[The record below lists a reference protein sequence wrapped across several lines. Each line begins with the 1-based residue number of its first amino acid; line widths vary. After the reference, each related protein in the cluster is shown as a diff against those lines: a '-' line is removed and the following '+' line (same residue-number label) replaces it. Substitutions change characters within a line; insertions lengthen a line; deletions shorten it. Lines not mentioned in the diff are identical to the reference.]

1 MGMSP
6 SPGCLLCAMSNSAA
20 MMLPGIV
27 PVPQNA
33 AVHYFGPWSCV
44 VLREDGR
51 RRVFVLGRL
60 IGEYG
65 PADRA
70 TRNTLLVGLSHERSF
85 RKGKLAEAFAI
96 TDEHLR
102 RMRRRYEA
110 QGEAGIPRR
119 GPGGSK
125 PKADARVRG
134 QLSALFVGGM
144 GAVAAW
150 KKLGR
155 RLKLSYATVRR
166 VYRDWKRTRRETAAV
181 QEVVATAKQ
190 TELFVVPAADEPEEP
205 PVGDG
210 PAGAV
215 PIRSGR
221 DVRHLGTWIL
231 LGLLEREGVYEAA
244 RQECGDDRAW
254 PSLRLALDA
263 VVAALGLGQRCV
275 EGVRRL
281 EAPTADIL
289 LRASGTPSES
299 WVRRVL
305 KRFVDDAHGARLM
318 LHMTRRY
325 LAAAAAEAAEPAV
338 YYVDNHLRRY
348 TGQYTTRRG
357 WRMQDKRVVP
367 GCTEYFVH
375 DEDGRAVFR
384 LESPDHAPLTD
395 WLLPITRVLRMGL
408 GPEQRI
414 LVAFDRAGAYPQQLA
429 VLRDN
434 GFEFV
439 TYERRPYPLLAATA
453 FTETIKVG
461 DEPYGLCE
469 ERLRNLGRGRGR
481 VRRIALLAPDG
492 HQVNLLAS
500 STEPA
505 AHLVEVMS
513 GRWVQENAFKHGTER
528 WGINQLDRRKIE
540 PYPPD
545 TVIPNP
551 ARRRLDH
558 ALRLARVVEGEARR
572 ELARL
577 PERSP
582 ARLRWEQMLSQSLAD
597 QERLEALRP
606 STPKH
611 APLAE
616 TELANELVYHSPD
629 YKTLL
634 DTLRIACANAESEL
648 AATLAPHLR
657 KPAEAKK
664 ALANLFAAPGRVRL
678 AGGEIWVTL
687 IPVGRDDE
695 LQAFPVVCTAL
706 NRWNL
711 VLPGDSRRRPLR
723 FRSQLQ

>member
-1 MGMSP
+1 
-6 SPGCLLCAMSNSAA
+6 MSNSAA

-27 PVPQNA
+27 PVPQKA
-33 AVHYFGPWSCV
+33 AVRYFGPWSCV
-44 VLREDGR
+44 VEGEDGR
-51 RRVFVLGRL
+51 CRVFVLGRM
-60 IGEYG
+60 ISEYG
-65 PADRA
+65 LGDRG

-85 RKGKLAEAFAI
+85 RKGKLAQAFGI
-96 TDEHLR
+96 TDEYLR
-102 RMRRRYEA
+102 QMRRRYEA
-110 QGEAGIPRR
+110 QGEAAIPRR

-125 PKADARVRG
+125 PKADAKARG
-134 QLSALFVGGM
+134 QLATLFVGGM

-150 KKLGR
+150 RKLGR

-166 VYRDWKRTRRETAAV
+166 VYREWKRTRPEAPVV

-190 TELFVVPAADEPEEP
+190 TELFVVSAADGPEAP
-205 PVGDG
+205 PVDEG
-210 PAGAV
+210 PAGAPV
-215 PIRSGR
+215 RSGR

-244 RQECGDDRAW
+244 RQECGDARAW

-281 EAPTADIL
+281 EAPTADVL
-289 LRASGTPSES
+289 LRASGAPSES

-305 KRFVDDAHGARLM
+305 KRFTDEACGARLM
-318 LHMTRRY
+318 LHMTGRY
-325 LAAAAAEAAEPAV
+325 LSAAAREAAEPAV

-367 GCTEYFVH
+367 GCTDYFVH

-395 WLLPITRVLRMGL
+395 WLSPVTQLLRMGL

-414 LVAFDRAGAYPQQLA
+414 LVAFDRAGAYPEQLA
-429 VLRDN
+429 ALRDN

-453 FTETIKVG
+453 FTETLQVG
-461 DEPYGLCE
+461 EEKYGLCE

-481 VRRIALLAPDG
+481 VRRIGLLTPDG

-500 STEPA
+500 SKEPA
-505 AHLVEVMS
+505 AHLLEVMT
-513 GRWVQENAFKHGTER
+513 GRWVQENAFKHDAER
-528 WGINQLDRRKIE
+528 WGINQLDRRKVE

-551 ARRRLDH
+551 ARRRLDR

-582 ARLRWEQMLSQSLAD
+582 SRLRWEQMLSDSLRE

-606 STPKH
+606 SVPTH

-616 TELANELVYHSPD
+616 TELVDELVYHAGD
-629 YKTLL
+629 YKTVL

-678 AGGEIWVTL
+678 AGGEIRVTL
-687 IPVGRDDE
+687 VPVGRDDE
-695 LQAFPVVCTAL
+695 QQAFPVLCDVL
-706 NRWNL
+706 NRWDL
-711 VLPGDSRRRPLR
+711 VLPGDAQRRPLR

>member
-1 MGMSP
+1 
-6 SPGCLLCAMSNSAA
+6 MSNSAA
-20 MMLPGIV
+20 MMLPGV
-27 PVPQNA
+27 DAGPQKGMYWFA
-33 AVHYFGPWSCV
+33 GRACV
-44 VLREDGR
+44 EHGDDGR
-51 RRVFVLGRL
+51 CRVFVDGRL
-60 IGEYG
+60 VGEFG
-65 PADRA
+65 PGERGI
-70 TRNTLLVGLSHERSF
+70 RNTVVLGLSGERSF
-85 RKGKLAEAFAI
+85 RKGKLAEAFGI

-102 RMRRRYEA
+102 RIRRRYEA

-119 GPGGSK
+119 GPGGSR
-125 PKADARVRG
+125 PKADAKVRA
-134 QLSALFVGGM
+134 QLFALFEAGM
-144 GAVAAW
+144 GVPAAA
-150 KKLGR
+150 KKTGR
-155 RLKLSYATVRR
+155 RLKISKTTVRR
-166 VYRDWKRTRRETAAV
+166 VYRDWKRMRSETATAP
-181 QEVVATAKQ
+181 VADATTRQA
-190 TELFVVPAADEPEEP
+190 ELFVVPAAIAPQEEP
-205 PVGDG
+205 AVDELDAAAPV
-210 PAGAV
+210 
-215 PIRSGR
+215 RSGR

-244 RQECGDDRAW
+244 QRECGTEQAW

-263 VVAALGLGQRCV
+263 VAAALALGQRCV

-281 EAPTADIL
+281 EAPSADVL
-289 LRASGTPSES
+289 LRARGAPSES

-305 KRFVDDAHGARLM
+305 KRFVDEERGARLM
-318 LHMTRRY
+318 LHMTGRY
-325 LAAAAAEAAEPAV
+325 LSAAAAEAAEPAV

-367 GCTEYFVH
+367 GCTDYFVH

-395 WLLPITRVLRMGL
+395 FLLPVTQILRMGL
-408 GPEQRI
+408 GREQRI
-414 LVAFDRAGAYPQQLA
+414 LVAFDRAGAYPEQLA
-429 VLRDN
+429 ALRDH

-439 TYERRPYPLLAATA
+439 TYERRPYPLLSATA
-453 FTETIKVG
+453 FTQTIRVG
-461 DEPYGLCE
+461 DEEYGLWE

-481 VRRIALLAPDG
+481 VRRIALRTADG
-492 HQVNLLAS
+492 RQVNLLAS
-500 STEPA
+500 SQELA
-505 AHLVEVMS
+505 VRLVEVMS
-513 GRWVQENAFKHGTER
+513 GRWVQENAFKHGAER
-528 WGINQLDRRKIE
+528 WGINQLDRRKVE
-540 PYPPD
+540 HYPPD

-551 ARRRLDH
+551 ARRRLDR
-558 ALRLARVVEGEARR
+558 ALRMARVVEGEARR

-582 ARLRWEQMLSQSLAD
+582 SRLRWEQMLSQSLVE

-606 STPKH
+606 STPTH

-616 TELANELVYHSPD
+616 TELADELVYHPGD

-678 AGGEIWVTL
+678 AASEIRVTL
-687 IPVGRDDE
+687 VPIGRDDE
-695 LQAFPVVCTAL
+695 QEAFPVLCDVL
-706 NRWNL
+706 NRWDL
-711 VLPGDSRRRPLR
+711 VLPGDAQRRPLR